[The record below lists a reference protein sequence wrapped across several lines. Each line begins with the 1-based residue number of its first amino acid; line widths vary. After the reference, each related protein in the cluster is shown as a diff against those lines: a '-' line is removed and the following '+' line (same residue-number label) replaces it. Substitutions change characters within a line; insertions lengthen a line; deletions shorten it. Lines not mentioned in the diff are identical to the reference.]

1 MPRRRKYIL
10 IRREAYE
17 RSAAIRR
24 GLHLGLPLPVPERLT
39 CPPAINCSNMGA
51 SWRSPGVSTYV
62 MGLPLPS
69 HRTCTLVEKPPL
81 LRPNASVT
89 GSPFLPLL
97 RAGGHVSRS
106 YLRSGFPT
114 LSHLWCLR
122 LSAPQPTAYPRYLAD
137 TTDKSERT
145 LFSMNHS
152 VPAYLAKGRQFCIS
166 RGCHL

>member
-1 MPRRRKYIL
+1 MPLRRKYNL

-17 RSAAIRR
+17 RSAATRR
-24 GLHLGLPLPVPERLT
+24 GLHLGLPLPGRLT
-39 CPPAINCSNMGA
+39 SPPAINSSNTGA

-69 HRTCTLVEKPPL
+69 HRTWTLVEKPPL

-97 RAGGHVSRS
+97 RADVHVSRS

-114 LSHLWCLR
+114 LSRFWHRR
-122 LSAPQPTAYPRYLAD
+122 LFALQPTAYPRYLVLSNGRSVK
-137 TTDKSERT
+137 TQ
-145 LFSMNHS
+145 FSTSHS
-152 VPAYLAKGRQFCIS
+152 VQAYLAKEHQSCIS
-166 RGCHL
+166 IGCH